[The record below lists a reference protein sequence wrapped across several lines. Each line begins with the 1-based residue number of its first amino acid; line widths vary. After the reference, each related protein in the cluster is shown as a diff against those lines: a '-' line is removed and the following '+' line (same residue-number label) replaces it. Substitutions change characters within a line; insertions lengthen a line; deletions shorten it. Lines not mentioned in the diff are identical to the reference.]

1 MNKTIEPW
9 EHYSAS
15 KNDFDP
21 SDDNYQSSRK
31 GKLLYEV
38 LKLSPSIETASLYIN
53 NQLDRYKDR
62 EYIPSDL
69 DAVVEAYKNLGLNE
83 HTLSNFKSW
92 WNHHGAYVFGEP
104 PTSPELVPLL
114 TIFANQEINQNE
126 CLSIIDSY
134 AKDKSL
140 ETVSENTAV
149 MLLAIPLKGDKK
161 RIMKRFEDILN
172 SQTIQPMRIE
182 DPSAIL
188 VGKRF
193 VAEPI
198 RKRLRVL
205 WMKGLSPNMVIHEL
219 GAEAGISDK
228 YPNWETLATAI
239 ANSTETDP
247 SNSMRTATLRSLRE
261 AVNTVE
267 NAARGRFPCH
277 DSVNMPGDY
286 KHDIV
291 LKHII
296 ANIQMKK
303 NLKERLMKF
312 KIESTLSN

>member
-1 MNKTIEPW
+1 
-9 EHYSAS
+9 
-15 KNDFDP
+15 
-21 SDDNYQSSRK
+21 
-31 GKLLYEV
+31 
-38 LKLSPSIETASLYIN
+38 
-53 NQLDRYKDR
+53 
-62 EYIPSDL
+62 
-69 DAVVEAYKNLGLNE
+69 
-83 HTLSNFKSW
+83 
-92 WNHHGAYVFGEP
+92 
-104 PTSPELVPLL
+104 
-114 TIFANQEINQNE
+114 
-126 CLSIIDSY
+126 
-134 AKDKSL
+134 
-140 ETVSENTAV
+140 

-188 VGKRF
+188 VGERF

-239 ANSTETDP
+239 ANSTKTDP

-303 NLKERLMKF
+303 NLKERLMQ
-312 KIESTLSN
+312 IQN